1 MKNVNYVTN
10 ETLVSIIKDLKAD
23 DIVIAD
29 NEVIVELANKYN
41 KACKNVSYYTR
52 KTLHSEI
59 ENQKPSIVILMFN
72 SEKTIAFI
80 NSILPNA
87 VIYTFELSEDEKR
100 INKAVERLES
110 LTC

>member
-87 VIYTFELSEDEKR
+87 VRF
-100 INKAVERLES
+100 
-110 LTC
+110 